1 MKKLL
6 IQVIYGPRAKGE
18 PIPQPRLKTT
28 AITDR
33 PSESDWLQE
42 FKVGSRYGYRGSF
55 YSSNPAVIKLK

>member
-6 IQVIYGPRAKGE
+6 IQAIYGPRAKGE

-28 AITDR
+28 ALLDR
-33 PSESDWLQE
+33 PSESDWLRE

-55 YSSNPAVIKLK
+55 YSNNPAVIKFN